1 MKGEILK
8 YLITLLLLFTSFTS
22 FSETVWCRKFNV
34 GCPTPEENAKKMAN
48 CQMLANQ
55 TYQTAISEAFADP
68 LVWKLGGYESAQDY
82 ANVRKKNMMSICMT
96 KT

>member
-1 MKGEILK
+1 
-8 YLITLLLLFTSFTS
+8 
-22 FSETVWCRKFNV
+22 
-34 GCPTPEENAKKMAN
+34 MAN

-55 TYQTAISEAFADP
+55 TYQTAMSEAFADP

-82 ANVRKKNMMSICMT
+82 ANARKKGILSIFMT

>member
-1 MKGEILK
+1 
-8 YLITLLLLFTSFTS
+8 
-22 FSETVWCRKFNV
+22 
-34 GCPTPEENAKKMAN
+34 MAN

-82 ANVRKKNMMSICMT
+82 ANARKKNMMSICMT